1 MLPVLFL
8 MAFVVGPALFLALLL
23 VLAHVKGRVWPLA
36 LIASL
41 LVIASFALRNEAS
54 LTVSVDRTILFA
66 SLVLIWLAWIVVLV
80 LVVRA
85 LSRTFPQPKAR
96 RWARAFGAMG
106 TTVPW
111 FGFAA
116 AQMMA
121 E

>member
-1 MLPVLFL
+1 MLLVLFL
-8 MAFVVGPALFLALLL
+8 MAFVVGPALFLALFTALG
-23 VLAHVKGRVWPLA
+23 HVKRRVWPLA

-41 LVIASFALRNEAS
+41 LMIASLALRNEAS
-54 LTVSVDRTILFA
+54 LTLSADRALLFA
-66 SLVLIWLAWIVVLV
+66 SLVLIWLAWILVLV

-85 LSRTFPQPKAR
+85 LCRTFPQPKAR